1 MGRGR
6 FSFHFP
12 FHLSTHRRAREGGEP
27 LFLNQTGKIVQRP
40 GLAPVTRERGLS
52 GVQRFGFGQGLG
64 EGGRKWRQKVTKG
77 KLRMGQVG
85 AVAARSGTKAV
96 EV

>member
-1 MGRGR
+1 M
-6 FSFHFP
+6 
-12 FHLSTHRRAREGGEP
+12 
-27 LFLNQTGKIVQRP
+27 V
-40 GLAPVTRERGLS
+40 
-52 GVQRFGFGQGLG
+52 GQGLG

-77 KLRMGQVG
+77 KLRVGQVG